1 MDYKNRPLAL
11 VVIVIIILSA
21 ISFVKVDHEV
31 MGLDIKTVD
40 IYSDLKPTQQTE
52 NNQIEED
59 DFFKPKEELKEEDD
73 FFKPQY
79 EMDDSSQASKN
90 ESSSDNLV
98 ITASIIDYERLI
110 ERTTSFLNSSNSDMG
125 NSILQ
130 NLKKEPIVGN
140 LSQLKPFFDAL
151 KNADKSQVRIA
162 HFGDSLI
169 EGDLITADIRET
181 MQKEFGGKGVGFLPI
196 TSQDVN
202 FRITTKISF
211 SSNWETGSIFGTNP
225 NRLGYGINGEV
236 FVPKGN
242 SWVEYELYRK
252 YRNAREFSKARI
264 FYSNAKA
271 SAINYT
277 IDGKKKDK
285 ASLKSGSGLQ
295 ELVIDAE
302 GSAKK
307 LRLEFPERDQA
318 HVYGVSLEN
327 GNGVYI
333 DNFPFRGNSGADLQ
347 QIDVSMLK
355 DFSRKL
361 DYKLI
366 ILEFGLNASGSA
378 SRDFGWYEREML
390 KVIDNLK
397 QAFPRTGILLIGV
410 QDKSAKKGNGFET
423 DPKVL
428 KLLDA
433 QKNIAKSANIA
444 FWNLFEAMGGQNSMS
459 QWVEANPPLAFKDYV
474 HFNGQG
480 ANKVAD
486 MLSEAIIT
494 AYKKLK

>member
-1 MDYKNRPLAL
+1 MNYKNRPLML
-11 VVIVIIILSA
+11 VIMVILILTA
-21 ISFVKVDHEV
+21 VSFIKVDHKV
-31 MGLDIKTVD
+31 LGLDIKTVD
-40 IYSDLKPTQQTE
+40 IYSDLKP
-52 NNQIEED
+52 
-59 DFFKPKEELKEEDD
+59 KKEVDKIQNEEDD

-79 EMDDSSQASKN
+79 ENEEEDDFFKPQYDLNDSSGTSNQNSADQISY
-90 ESSSDNLV
+90 
-98 ITASIIDYERLI
+98 TASVIDYERLI
-110 ERTTSFLNSSNSDMG
+110 ERTTALLNLDNSDMG

-130 NLKKEPIVGN
+130 NLKNEPIVGN
-140 LSQLKPFFDAL
+140 VSQMKFFFDAL

-169 EGDLITADIRET
+169 EGDLISADVRET
-181 MQKEFGGKGVGFLPI
+181 MQKEFGGKGVGYLPI

-202 FRITTKISF
+202 FRLTTKISF
-211 SSNWETGSIFGTNP
+211 SNNWETGSLFGSNP
-225 NRLGYGINGEV
+225 NRLEYGINGEV

-252 YRNAREFSKARI
+252 FRNAREFSKARV
-264 FYSNAKA
+264 FYSDAKA
-271 SAINYT
+271 SAINYV
-277 IDGKKKDK
+277 IDGKTKDK
-285 ASLKSGSGLQ
+285 ATLSSGKGLQ
-295 ELVIDAE
+295 ELVIDVK
-302 GSAKK
+302 GSANK

-327 GNGVYI
+327 GNGVYL

-347 QIDVSMLK
+347 QISSSMLK
-355 DFSRKL
+355 DFARKL

-366 ILEFGLNASGSA
+366 ILEFGLNASGTA
-378 SRDFGWYEREML
+378 QRDFGWYEREML

-397 QAFPRTGILLIGV
+397 SAFPRTAILLIGV
-410 QDKSAKKGNGFET
+410 QDKSVKKGTRFET
-423 DPKVL
+423 DPKVV

-444 FWNLFEAMGGQNSMS
+444 FWNLFEAMGGENSMP
-459 QWVEANPPLAFKDYV
+459 QWVDANPPLAFKDYV

-480 ANKVAD
+480 ASKVAD
-486 MLSEAIIT
+486 MLSDALIT